1 MVHSLS
7 FAFALST
14 AVMTC
19 GISYAGDDDNPI
31 SPFPVQQGF
40 AISPVKVNLAG
51 KDPLKVGR
59 GSVKWFV
66 PIPLVQRFVAFGL
79 SGQMSNPPAPNL
91 DRLVLLNQN
100 TTRSPLT
107 IC

>member
-14 AVMTC
+14 AVMTW
-19 GISYAGDDDNPI
+19 GISYAGDDDNRI

-40 AISPVKVNLAG
+40 AISPVKLNLAG

-59 GSVKWFV
+59 AVLNISWFV
-66 PIPLVQRFVAFGL
+66 PIALVRRFVAFGRSAL
-79 SGQMSNPPAPNL
+79 RSLTSI
-91 DRLVLLNQN
+91 VSYCLLKN
-100 TTRSPLT
+100 TTCSPL
-107 IC
+107 ISC

>member
-19 GISYAGDDDNPI
+19 GISYAGDDDNRI

-40 AISPVKVNLAG
+40 AIS
-51 KDPLKVGR
+51 
-59 GSVKWFV
+59 
-66 PIPLVQRFVAFGL
+66 L
-79 SGQMSNPPAPNL
+79 SS
-91 DRLVLLNQN
+91 
-100 TTRSPLT
+100 
-107 IC
+107 